1 MAVPYFDITPQD
13 PKLQNL
19 KDKVIL
25 ITGCSSGIGLA
36 TSKLCLSLG
45 AKVVGGDLNP
55 APLDQDDKTF
65 VFQKTDVTSWPSQ
78 LALFEKAIET
88 FGRIDHVFANAGIGG
103 TDNFCTDVLDADGKL
118 MPPNMKT
125 MDINLTGCIYT
136 CKLGV
141 HYLRRNG
148 EGGGSVVMTASGS
161 SFSPFVVAD
170 YGVAKH
176 GVLGLMRN
184 LHQNLIDT
192 PIRSNCITPLWTATG
207 LVPAKLMEEKLGIIS
222 QPAETVACAVALL
235 MADGERNGQTILSKQ
250 GRHKEVD
257 KLLLKTVFEFTE
269 PGKGDGPEGAAGGL
283 NQKKFMEMM
292 ASLGN

>member
-13 PKLQNL
+13 PTMKNL
-19 KDKVIL
+19 KDKIIL

-36 TSKLCLSLG
+36 TTKTCLHLG
-45 AKVVGGDLNP
+45 AKVVGADLNP
-55 APLDQDDKTF
+55 SPIDQTDAF
-65 VFQKTDVTSWPSQ
+65 VFQKTDVTSWDSQ
-78 LALFEKAIET
+78 LALFEKAIEK

-103 TDNFCTDVLDADGKL
+103 TDNFCTDVLDANGKL
-118 MPPNMKT
+118 LPPNMKT
-125 MDINLTGCIYT
+125 MDINLTACIYT

-148 EGGGSVVMTASGS
+148 AEGGSLVMTASGS

-184 LHQNLIDT
+184 LHQNLLDT
-192 PIRSNCITPLWTATG
+192 PIRSNCVTPLWTATG

-222 QPAETVACAVALL
+222 QPPETIANAVCLL
-235 MADGERNGQTILSKQ
+235 MSDPERNGQTILSKQ

-269 PGKGDGPEGAAGGL
+269 PGEGDGPRGGEGFS
-283 NQKKFMEMM
+283 QKKFIEAM
-292 ASLGN
+292 AALGN